1 MPDMFLEL
9 ERIANKVKEIF
20 NKPWYLMET
29 EYFCTMSMGIV
40 TFPDAGDSVADLI
53 KKADIAMYQN
63 KRQRKEKHGKQPRR
77 KE

>member
-1 MPDMFLEL
+1 MKD
-9 ERIANKVKEIF
+9 AD
-20 NKPWYLMET
+20 Y
-29 EYFCTMSMGIV
+29 YCTMSMGIV
-40 TFPDAGDSVADLI
+40 TFPDAGDSVTDLI